1 MDFIGSI
8 WRGEATLAK
17 VYWFY
22 GAIGGVIFFF
32 VPMTFFAAVNLLAT
46 ANPVALAFAAIYGLG
61 FAPTY
66 MVIISVGIWRSA
78 NAYEGRAL
86 WGLLAKVSV
95 VLGII
100 EAVQEISRVIF

>member
-8 WRGEATLAK
+8 WRGEAPLAK

-22 GAIGGVIFFF
+22 GAIGSFLFFL
-32 VPMTFFAAVNLLAT
+32 VPTTLLAGST
-46 ANPVALAFAAIYGLG
+46 LLAFENPAMLAFLAIYGLG

-66 MVIISVGIWRSA
+66 IVIISVGIWRSA
-78 NAYEGRAL
+78 NVYQGRAL

-100 EAVQEISRVIF
+100 EAVQVISKQII

>member
-1 MDFIGSI
+1 M
-8 WRGEATLAK
+8 AK

-22 GAIGGVIFFF
+22 GAIGGLVFFLI
-32 VPMTFFAAVNLLAT
+32 PMTLLAGT
-46 ANPVALAFAAIYGLG
+46 NILASGNPAVVALMAIYGLG

-78 NAYEGRAL
+78 NAYQGRAW

-95 VLGII
+95 VLGIL
-100 EAVQEISRVIF
+100 EAVQEISKVIP